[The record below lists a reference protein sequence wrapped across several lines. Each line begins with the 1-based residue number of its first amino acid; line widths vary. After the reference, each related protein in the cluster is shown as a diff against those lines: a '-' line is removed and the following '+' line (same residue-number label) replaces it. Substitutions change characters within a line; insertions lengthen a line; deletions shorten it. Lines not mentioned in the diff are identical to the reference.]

1 MLPVTDTLEP
11 VITPPTTLAPVT
23 APDTDTL
30 VPVITPPTT
39 DAAVTAPEADTA
51 PAVLKLPPVMLPV
64 TLRPVVM
71 FTLPVPFG
79 VNTMLALTAEVWIS
93 N

>member
-1 MLPVTDTLEP
+1 M
-11 VITPPTTLAPVT
+11 ITPPATDAAVT
-23 APDTDTL
+23 PPDTDTL
-30 VPVITPPTT
+30 DPVITPPTT
-39 DAAVTAPEADTA
+39 DAAVTAPDADMA

-79 VNTMLALTAEVWIS
+79 VNTILAFDAEVCMS